1 MKLWLIILILACILV
16 LGVII
21 YSNFKNKKDKNMPP
35 DDRYPLW

>member
-16 LGVII
+16 LGVIKYI
-21 YSNFKNKKDKNMPP
+21 NSKNKKDKNILP